1 MRQAYYSLRSAIK
14 SGNGVNGAFRTYML
28 AWEKQVSATI
38 KRLEVMTKAEYHAK
52 VNKPKKRVRRKKD
65 GSVVYQN
72 IGQQEVIA
80 EAYSPMLD
88 VVYVDDTA
96 WIDEFVRK
104 QEEDSYHGEF

>member
-1 MRQAYYSLRSAIK
+1 
-14 SGNGVNGAFRTYML
+14 ML

-38 KRLEVMTKAEYHAK
+38 KRMEVMTREEYNAK

-88 VVYVDDTA
+88 VVHVDDTA

-104 QEEDSYHGEF
+104 QEDDSYHGEF